1 MARQL
6 DDIFNECYERI
17 RSGESLKSC
26 LKRYPKHAAE
36 LEPLLKTAFDIG
48 RRASYIHPR
57 PEFKHWARV
66 QFEGRQHHA
75 RQRRQP
81 AKPGLFSWRQSWSV
95 AVAAV
100 LILVLTGS
108 STAIASSNALPDEP
122 LYPVKL
128 ATEDMRLAFAVSDT
142 QKAQVHT
149 QLAETR
155 AVELETMADQGKTEP
170 AAITAAR
177 LAKQLEM
184 ANSAIARVES
194 NVGTAPPPT
203 IPEEQPAVT
212 EEQPPV
218 TEEQPPVTE
227 EQPPVTEEQPPVT
240 EEQPPVTEEQPAVT
254 EEQPPVTEEQP
265 PVTEEQPPVTEEQP
279 PVTEEQPPV
288 TEEQPPVTEEQP
300 AVTEEQ
306 PPVTEEQPPVTE
318 EQPPVTEEQPP
329 VTEEQP
335 PVTEEQPTPPAFTT
349 RDKGVTAKTER
360 FKKSLENS
368 TSKSL
373 KALESAMEKAPLQA
387 KPNWQRAID
396 AISESGHG
404 KPTPVWPS
412 QPTPQSDN
420 ITWDQGKPNPFS
432 PSNNQPSSSESQNT
446 GNKDWPLNKSQ
457 TNWPN
462 KGTAK

>member
-48 RRASYIHPR
+48 RRASYIHLR

-66 QFEGRQHHA
+66 QFEGTQHHA
-75 RQRRQP
+75 KQQRQP

-100 LILVLTGS
+100 LILVLTGG
-108 STAIASSNALPDEP
+108 STVIASSNALPDEP

-142 QKAQVHT
+142 QKAQIHT

-155 AVELETMADQGKTEP
+155 AVEVETMADQGKTEH

-177 LAKQLEM
+177 LAKQLEL

-194 NVGTAPPPT
+194 NVGTAPLPT
-203 IPEEQPAVT
+203 VTEEQPLTT

-218 TEEQPPVTE
+218 AEEQPPVAE
-227 EQPPVTEEQPPVT
+227 EQPPV
-240 EEQPPVTEEQPAVT
+240 A
-254 EEQPPVTEEQP
+254 
-265 PVTEEQPPVTEEQP
+265 
-279 PVTEEQPPV
+279 
-288 TEEQPPVTEEQP
+288 
-300 AVTEEQ
+300 
-306 PPVTEEQPPVTE
+306 
-318 EQPPVTEEQPP
+318 
-329 VTEEQP
+329 
-335 PVTEEQPTPPAFTT
+335 EEQPTPPEGEATPPAFTT
-349 RDKGVTAKTER
+349 QDKGVTAKTER

-387 KPNWQRAID
+387 KPDWQRAINI
-396 AISESGHG
+396 ISERSKEEPSGKDG
-404 KPTPVWPS
+404 TQDWPS

-420 ITWDQGKPNPFS
+420 TTWNGVEPAPAWPGQPTPQSDNTTWDRGEPNPFS
-432 PSNNQPSSSESQNT
+432 PSNNQPSSSEWQNT
-446 GNKDWPLNKSQ
+446 GNKDWPFNESQ
-457 TNWPN
+457 TNWSN
-462 KGTAK
+462 KDTAK